1 MALGFFKKGFFKKSN
16 DNPEKNNMQ
25 QNIMNDVKPAGELNK
40 PKTEVEIYATQEDKE
55 NAIKKRLEI
64 SVNSPL
70 KLLWNVY
77 YAKSEGNFSPLEY
90 VLKPIIETNTR
101 LNEISESEEYVSFDE
116 NQKDFLV
123 FTKRIQSLSVK
134 YLKEIISDSVEDD
147 LDSFSK
153 DIEIH
158 EFESILKE
166 TTDHSTYEE
175 MKYACE
181 NKRKAGRTKPFD
193 AQSVIYVSKDRL
205 HAWIMVIPP
214 LNGGSEISEDKINSL
229 LQENSVITGIDSK
242 LVSAICQKK
251 KYLQIFEIARG
262 VEVVHGKDGYV
273 VDKFTRD
280 NNINILEDE
289 HGNLNYKELNNVKS
303 VHVNDVIC
311 DIFYPVEGI
320 DGKRIDGKIVAA
332 RQGKKPKIPQ
342 GKNTELTED
351 KSQLI
356 ALKDGELIFK
366 DGAFLIN
373 ELLTIENDVDNA
385 SGNINFA
392 GDVLIKGD
400 VREGFSVKAEGTIT
414 IMGTAEGADIVS
426 ASNVIIKHGMT
437 GGGKGVI
444 RASGNVKCIFL
455 ENCHVYAKG
464 NIDVDQVMYSE
475 LSSGNSINVSGKKGS
490 VTGGKLIAG
499 KSIKA
504 NVIGA
509 ANNACLKTDIVLG
522 CTPEM
527 IKRQININHSL
538 KEVSEKLFKLNQD
551 INYIESNID
560 RMPKERLDRLE
571 PMKIQA
577 KFMTAQ
583 KETLEKNLEEVT
595 AQMEET
601 AKACDL
607 KCKTLNPII
616 NLKVGESVHVLNKPL
631 QECHLFMK
639 ENIAVLC
646 SSSLAE
652 NIEF

>member
-1 MALGFFKKGFFKKSN
+1 MAFDFLKKGLFKKHKENTEYENLTSEN
-16 DNPEKNNMQ
+16 AVNNAAEKETAPVMPVYQ
-25 QNIMNDVKPAGELNK
+25 
-40 PKTEVEIYATQEDKE
+40 TQEEKE
-55 NAIKKRLEI
+55 NAIRERLEI
-64 SVNSPL
+64 SSNSPM
-70 KLLWNVY
+70 KLLWNIY
-77 YAKSEGNFSPLEY
+77 YGKLDTQFKPLEY
-90 VLKPIIETNTR
+90 VLKPIIETNTK
-101 LNEISESEEYVSFDE
+101 LNEISDSEEYVSFDE
-116 NQKDFLV
+116 NQEEFLL
-123 FTKRIQSLSVK
+123 FTKRVQASCVK
-134 YLKEIISDSVEDD
+134 YLKEIIQQSVKEGLDD
-147 LDSFSK
+147 FSK

-158 EFESILKE
+158 DFEAVLRE
-166 TTDHSTYEE
+166 TTDYGTYEE
-175 MKYACE
+175 LKYACE
-181 NKRKAGRTKPFD
+181 KDRKENRKKPFNSQIVMY
-193 AQSVIYVSKDRL
+193 ASKDRV
-205 HAWIMVIPP
+205 HAWLMIIPP
-214 LNGGSEISEDKINSL
+214 LNGGTELTEDDVNKYL
-229 LQENSVITGIDSK
+229 FDNSVISGIDK
-242 LVSAICQKK
+242 TLITAICQKK
-251 KYLQIFEIARG
+251 KYLQIFEVAKG
-262 VEVVHGKDGYV
+262 NEVVHGKDGYV
-273 VDKFTRD
+273 VDKFSRD
-280 NNINILEDE
+280 NTIDIREDE

-303 VHVNDVIC
+303 VHANDVIC
-311 DIFYPVEGI
+311 EIVYPTEGV
-320 DGKRIDGKIVAA
+320 DGKRIDGKDVSA
-332 RQGKKPKIPQ
+332 RQGKSPKIPQ
-342 GKNTELTED
+342 GKNTALTED

-366 DGAFLIN
+366 DGVFLIN

-414 IMGTAEGADIVS
+414 ILGTAEGADIVS

-475 LSSGNSINVSGKKGS
+475 LSSGDSIYVSGKKGS

-504 NVIGA
+504 NIIGA

-522 CTPEM
+522 CTPDM
-527 IKRQININHSL
+527 IKRQHNIQHSL
-538 KEVSEKLFKLNQD
+538 KEVGDKLFRLNQD

-583 KETLEKNLEEVT
+583 KETLERNLEELT
-595 AQMEET
+595 LQMEET

-607 KCKTLNPII
+607 KCKNLNPII
-616 NLKVGESVHVLNKPL
+616 NLKVGESTHVLNKPIYD
-631 QECHLFMK
+631 CHLFMRD
-639 ENIAVLC
+639 NVAVLA
-646 SSSLAE
+646 SPSLAE